1 MIILCTIIIMNVH
14 IGEYKMTQ
22 ISISEFRKNI
32 KRYSQL
38 VKEEDILVVNNGKP
52 IMRIT
57 DPMKDNIARMKSIK
71 GIIKTD
77 KSYEEIKE
85 DKLLDI

>member
-1 MIILCTIIIMNVH
+1 MNVH

-52 IMRIT
+52 IMKIS

-71 GIIKTD
+71 GILKTD
-77 KSYEEIKE
+77 KSFEEIKE

>member
-1 MIILCTIIIMNVH
+1 MNVH

-32 KRYSQL
+32 KHYSQL

-52 IMRIT
+52 IMKIT
-57 DPMKDNIARMKSIK
+57 NPMKDNIARMKSIK

-77 KSYEEIKE
+77 KSFEEIKE

>member
-1 MIILCTIIIMNVH
+1 
-14 IGEYKMTQ
+14 MTQ
-22 ISISEFRKNI
+22 ISISEFRNNI
-32 KRYSQL
+32 KHYSQL

-71 GIIKTD
+71 GILKTD
-77 KSYEEIKE
+77 KSFEEIME
-85 DKLLDI
+85 EKLLDI

>member
-1 MIILCTIIIMNVH
+1 
-14 IGEYKMTQ
+14 MTQ

-52 IMRIT
+52 IMKIS

-71 GIIKTD
+71 GILKTD
-77 KSYEEIKE
+77 KSFEEIKE

>member
-1 MIILCTIIIMNVH
+1 
-14 IGEYKMTQ
+14 MTQ
-22 ISISEFRKNI
+22 ISISEFRNNI
-32 KRYSQL
+32 KHYSQL

-71 GIIKTD
+71 GILKTD
-77 KSYEEIKE
+77 KSFEEIME
-85 DKLLDI
+85 EKLLDIWESYLILV

>member
-1 MIILCTIIIMNVH
+1 MNVH

-22 ISISEFRKNI
+22 ISISEFRKKI
-32 KRYSQL
+32 KHYSQL

-52 IMRIT
+52 IMKIT
-57 DPMKDNIARMKSIK
+57 NPTKDNIARMKSIK

-77 KSYEEIKE
+77 KSFEEIKE